1 LQISL
6 TSGLTEDSWILT
18 PAFAFF
24 NLSWSVILVEDK
36 PTL

>member
-1 LQISL
+1 MEKSGIAFEVLQISL

-24 NLSWSVILVEDK
+24 NLS
-36 PTL
+36 